1 MGRLLK
7 ALHQIGG
14 IGLAGSLAAC
24 IVLVATAPTDSLV
37 GYAAVRQ
44 GIAAIS
50 QWLLVPSLAIVLV
63 SGLLAIAAN
72 RAYHDAGWAWI
83 KALLGIVMFE
93 GTLVTISAS
102 ARRAAEL
109 SALAATGEGDPVQL
123 AEVLRTEWGSLW
135 LILALSVANVA
146 LAVWRPRILRRVS

>member
-146 LAVWRPRILRRVS
+146 LAVWRPQILRRVS

>member
-1 MGRLLK
+1 MGRFLK

-24 IVLVATAPTDSLV
+24 IVLVATAPTDSLA
-37 GYAAVRQ
+37 GYAAVRR

-50 QWLLVPSLAIVLV
+50 QWILVPSLAIVLV

-93 GTLVTISAS
+93 GTLITISAS

-109 SALAATGEGDPVQL
+109 SALAAAGEGDPAQL

-135 LILALSVANVA
+135 LILALSIANVL
-146 LAVWRPRILRRVS
+146 LAVWRPRILRRAS

>member
-1 MGRLLK
+1 MGRFLK

-24 IVLVATAPTDSLV
+24 IVLVATAPTDSLA

-50 QWLLVPSLAIVLV
+50 QWILVPSLAIVLV

-93 GTLVTISAS
+93 GTLITVSAS

-109 SALAATGEGDPVQL
+109 SALAAAGEGDPAQL

-135 LILALSVANVA
+135 LILALSIANVL
-146 LAVWRPRILRRVS
+146 LAVWRPRILRRAS

>member
-1 MGRLLK
+1 MGRFLK

-24 IVLVATAPTDSLV
+24 IVLVATAPTDSLA

-50 QWLLVPSLAIVLV
+50 QWILVPSLAIVLV

-93 GTLVTISAS
+93 GTLITISAS

-109 SALAATGEGDPVQL
+109 SALAAAGGGDPAQL

-135 LILALSVANVA
+135 LILALSIANVL
-146 LAVWRPRILRRVS
+146 LAVWRPRILRRAS

>member
-1 MGRLLK
+1 MGRFLK

-24 IVLVATAPTDSLV
+24 IVLVATAPTDSLA

-50 QWLLVPSLAIVLV
+50 QWILVPSLAIVLV

-72 RAYHDAGWAWI
+72 RVYHDAGWAWI

-109 SALAATGEGDPVQL
+109 SALAAAGEGDPAQL

-135 LILALSVANVA
+135 LILALSIANVL
-146 LAVWRPRILRRVS
+146 LAVWRPRILRGAS

>member
-1 MGRLLK
+1 MGRFLK
-7 ALHQIGG
+7 ALHQVGG

-24 IVLVATAPTDSLV
+24 IVLVATAPTDSLA
-37 GYAAVRQ
+37 GFAAVRQ

-50 QWLLVPSLAIVLV
+50 QWLLVPPLAIVLV

-83 KALLGIVMFE
+83 KALLGILMFE
-93 GTLVTISAS
+93 GTLITISAS

-109 SALAATGEGDPVQL
+109 SSLAAAGEGDPAQL

-135 LILALSVANVA
+135 LILGLSIANVL